1 MKKIL
6 LSLAA
11 AAFSLASFAQTN
23 WSGDNSHSSI
33 MFAATHLTIGKTMGW
48 FSEYDVKMTSS
59 KEDFSDAQVEITIQ
73 TKSIN
78 TGNEGRDKHLQ
89 GDDFFA
95 VEKNP
100 TITFKSTSFKKSK
113 GNIYIIKGNLTMKG
127 VTKEVTFEGVY
138 NGTKADPYGNTKA
151 GWSIRGKV
159 NRADYGVNWNADLK
173 DGGKAV
179 DEVVEIM
186 CEFELK
192 KN

>member
-1 MKKIL
+1 
-6 LSLAA
+6 
-11 AAFSLASFAQTN
+11 
-23 WSGDNSHSSI
+23 
-33 MFAATHLTIGKTMGW
+33 MGW

-78 TGNEGRDKHLQ
+78 TGNEGRDKHLLA
-89 GDDFFA
+89 DDFFA
-95 VEKNP
+95 AEKNP
-100 TITFKSTSFKKSK
+100 TITFKSTSFKKTK

-159 NRADYGVNWNADLK
+159 NRTDYGVSWNADLK